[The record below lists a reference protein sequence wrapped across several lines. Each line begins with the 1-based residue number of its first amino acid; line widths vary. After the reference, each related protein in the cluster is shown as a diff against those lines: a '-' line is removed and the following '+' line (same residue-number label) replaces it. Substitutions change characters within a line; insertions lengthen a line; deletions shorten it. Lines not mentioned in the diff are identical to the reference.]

1 MKFSLEIGQVE
12 KHRLDY
18 SFNQL
23 LGTLEI
29 RVDGQPVL
37 SFVRLLNEP
46 VLEVFDFQVG
56 RLECAAVRI
65 EKQRKQLFGHRNRL
79 YVDDRLTRVYDGM

>member
-23 LGTLEI
+23 LGSLQI
-29 RVDGQPVL
+29 KVDDRSVL
-37 SFVRLLNEP
+37 SFVRPINEP

-56 RLECAAVRI
+56 HLECAAVRI
-65 EKQRKQLFGHRNRL
+65 EKQRKPLFGHCNRL
-79 YVDDRLTRVYDGM
+79 YVDNRLTKVYEGI